1 MPALNSEPAPS
12 CYHCGDAHD
21 VSACPQV
28 NHVNGGGFEYV
39 DDNEEDARGLRNNGR
54 IEDLRSRTV

>member
-1 MPALNSEPAPS
+1 MSEPAPS

-28 NHVNGGGFEYV
+28 DHVNGGGFEYV
-39 DDNEEDARGLRNNGR
+39 GDDEVDARGLRNNGR
-54 IEDLRSRTV
+54 IEDRRSRTV